1 MLIVFSGL
9 PGTGKTTVAKNLAT
23 HLAATYL
30 RIDSIEQALRNS
42 GSADIGSSGYVVA
55 NQLAADN
62 LRCGRTVVVDCVNP
76 VAESRQ
82 AWAQVAARSGVDL
95 LNVQVI
101 CSDAQMHRQ
110 RVEARSSDIP
120 GLVAPTWAS
129 VLAHEYEPWDSPP
142 LTLDTARLSPEEA
155 VVLIRQASREQAC
168 APQARAVGAD
178 TLNSH

>member
-9 PGTGKTTVAKNLAT
+9 PGTGKTTVAKILAT
-23 HLAATYL
+23 QLAATYL
-30 RIDSIEQALRNS
+30 RIDSIEQALRT
-42 GSADIGSSGYVVA
+42 GGITDIGPSGYVAA

-62 LRCGRTVVVDCVNP
+62 LGCGRTVVVDCVNP

-95 LNVQVI
+95 LNVEVI

-110 RVEARSSDIP
+110 RVEDRRSDIP

-129 VLAHEYEPWDSPP
+129 VLVHEYEPWGFPP
-142 LTLDTARLSPEEA
+142 LTVDTARFSPEEA
-155 VVLIRQASREQAC
+155 VELIRQAYCQADQRRRQKVLDD
-168 APQARAVGAD
+168 ATR
-178 TLNSH
+178 